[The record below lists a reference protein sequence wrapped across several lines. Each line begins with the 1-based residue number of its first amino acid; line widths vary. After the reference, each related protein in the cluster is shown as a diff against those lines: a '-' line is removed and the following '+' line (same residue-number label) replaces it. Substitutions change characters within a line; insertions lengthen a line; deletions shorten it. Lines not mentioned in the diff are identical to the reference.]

1 MYMKSRVYNKT
12 AYLGLNG
19 VISHQSTTKLNKKL
33 PKKLFFLAIT
43 DL

>member
-1 MYMKSRVYNKT
+1 MKSRVYNKT